1 MALFAYTV
9 SGKNYVGMGILT
21 VEGVI
26 NVTPIQEAYAL
37 MQQQPESN
45 IKIIVELLQKM
56 LPAPKEENVKP
67 FRRTGVAK
75 GLVQFPKD
83 FDEHFDDLNSEIGEM
98 FNGGIA

>member
-1 MALFAYTV
+1 MAIFAYAV
-9 SGKNYVGMGILT
+9 SEKNHAGMGILA
-21 VEGVI
+21 VEGVV

-37 MQQQPESN
+37 MQQPESN

-56 LPAPKEENVKP
+56 LPTPKEEAAKP

-75 GLVQFPKD
+75 GLVQFPAD
-83 FDEHFDDLNSEIGEM
+83 FDEHFDDLNPEISEM

>member
-1 MALFAYTV
+1 M
-9 SGKNYVGMGILT
+9 
-21 VEGVI
+21 
-26 NVTPIQEAYAL
+26 TPIQEAYAL

>member
-1 MALFAYTV
+1 MAIFAYAV
-9 SGKNYVGMGILT
+9 NEKNHAGMGILA

-37 MQQQPESN
+37 LRQQPESN
-45 IKIIVELLQKM
+45 IRIIVELLQKM
-56 LPAPKEENVKP
+56 LPTPKEETVKP

-75 GLVQFPKD
+75 GLVQFPAD
-83 FDEHFDDLNSEIGEM
+83 FDEQFDDLNPDISEM

>member
-1 MALFAYTV
+1 MALFAYTAG
-9 SGKNYVGMGILT
+9 GKNRAEMGILT
-21 VEGVI
+21 VEGEI

-45 IKIIVELLQKM
+45 IRIIVELLQKM
-56 LPAPKEENVKP
+56 LPTPKEETAKP

-75 GLVQFPKD
+75 GLVQFPVD
-83 FDEHFDDLNSEIGEM
+83 FDEHFDDLNPEISEM